1 MTETDKLIQDLKR
14 KIEELENQKKD
25 TLQFIEE
32 TCQYDDHL
40 LGYNRGIDR
49 GKTST
54 LVLKLT
60 GKYPRDLKR

>member
-1 MTETDKLIQDLKR
+1 MTEKDKKIQDLKR
-14 KIEELENQKKD
+14 KIEVLEKQKKD

-32 TCQYDDHL
+32 TCQYDVHL

-49 GKTST
+49 GQTST

-60 GKYPRDLKR
+60 GKYPRDLER